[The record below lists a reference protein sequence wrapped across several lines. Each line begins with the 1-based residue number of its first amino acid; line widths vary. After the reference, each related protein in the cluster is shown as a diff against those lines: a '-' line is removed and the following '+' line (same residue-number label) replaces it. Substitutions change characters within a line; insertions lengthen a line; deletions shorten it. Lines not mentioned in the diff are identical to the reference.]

1 MYDEMR
7 VLSID
12 GDTIR
17 YEITGSVDVTLHY
30 GSGSDAATIE
40 ENFSFT
46 CTTAASTA
54 EPLKLLSSQTE
65 MKVDTSSWHGEPDE
79 DDEDDAS

>member
-1 MYDEMR
+1 MR

-12 GDTIR
+12 GDTVR
-17 YEITGSVDVTLHY
+17 YEITGSVDVSLHY
-30 GSGSDAATIE
+30 GSGLDAATIE
-40 ENFSFT
+40 ENFPFT

-54 EPLKLLSSQTE
+54 EPLKLLSNQTE

-79 DDEDDAS
+79 NNAA